1 MGCRRRTSGWLGLA
15 ACLLFAV
22 PARPAGLFRSSHP
35 LPATVDVALEEMNEQ
50 DQARVRGVLDRPT
63 LSARGNTET
72 FHCQPEVYRWLLD
85 HPDRAAHMWKR
96 MGAVCADI
104 TDRGGG
110 RFGWSDGQGSDL
122 VWETVLRSPQ
132 QHVWYAEGVVRP
144 GALLPLVTVRAVV
157 VLHTTE
163 GHDGAGRPAMRHWGE
178 VVLHTDSR
186 AAALATRLAGGS
198 APRMAE
204 QYVAQVQTFF
214 AALAWRLD
222 RVPAKKEAE

>member
-1 MGCRRRTSGWLGLA
+1 MPPVSGFTSPTPSTVFGFEVQHVFQFGDT
-15 ACLLFAV
+15 V
-22 PARPAGLFRSSHP
+22 P
-35 LPATVDVALEEMNEQ
+35 
-50 DQARVRGVLDRPT
+50 
-63 LSARGNTET
+63 LSASHET
-72 FHCQPEVYRWLLD
+72 
-85 HPDRAAHMWKR
+85 
-96 MGAVCADI
+96 
-104 TDRGGG
+104 
-110 RFGWSDGQGSDL
+110 
-122 VWETVLRSPQ
+122 
-132 QHVWYAEGVVRP
+132 
-144 GALLPLVTVRAVV
+144 AL